1 MVVVSEGTKDAGR
14 NETRYGFNH
23 TQAFVMKNSHT
34 NVVLMSVPHRYD
46 LDMNSCVNKQ
56 VKAFNRKL
64 RKQMNILGGGTYKG
78 GSR

>member
-1 MVVVSEGTKDAGR
+1 VVVWEDTKDAGR
-14 NETRYGFNH
+14 NETRDGLNH
-23 TQAFVMKNSHT
+23 TQAFVTKNSHT

-46 LDMNSCVNKQ
+46 FDTNSVVNKQ

-64 RKQMNILGGGTYKG
+64 RKQMKIFEKNCSYNG